1 MIFAFLVFSVF
12 FIDLLSPGTLPDK
25 ICHYLFD
32 EEVWVLFLQ
41 SSDILKFVSTPVSLR
56 CISFQENY

>member
-1 MIFAFLVFSVF
+1 VFLSTYFRLAPGQTKSV
-12 FIDLLSPGTLPDK
+12 TT
-25 ICHYLFD
+25 CYD
-32 EEVWVLFLQ
+32 EEFCVLFLQ